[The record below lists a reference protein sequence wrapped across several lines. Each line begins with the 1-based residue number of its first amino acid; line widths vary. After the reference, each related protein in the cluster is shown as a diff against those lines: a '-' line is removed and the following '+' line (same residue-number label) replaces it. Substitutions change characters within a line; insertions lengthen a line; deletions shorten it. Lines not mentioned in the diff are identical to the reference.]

1 MRRSAICVFLLAL
14 LLGVVVPS
22 KATTPQPPSMRFGV
36 YPGNTFTFGKYA
48 GITGTNS
55 RPFDDELALQR
66 MVELANGRPF
76 DVHLYAQWDR
86 DNLAE
91 LDPFLARISEAG
103 LQANV
108 ALKYVPPAGHD
119 GDIAGFAAWVATS
132 VQSHPNVAVWQITNE
147 ANVGVSPDSDGSA
160 KDPLGA
166 LIEGVIAAAGVKTPE
181 QEVGFNWF
189 YHLDPVSDRAFWST
203 LATRGGEAFHNAVD
217 YAGVDIYS
225 GTYVNPLYSVDDEG
239 DFRAALD
246 YVRNQ
251 MMPLANLGAEVPIY
265 IQETGYPTLGPLR
278 TQERQA
284 DALRGYIRAA
294 QGFNVELLQWFQ
306 LADAD
311 STLGDGWGLLD
322 SNYSPKPAFDVMR
335 NGG

>member
-1 MRRSAICVFLLAL
+1 VRRAAVGIIVLAL
-14 LLGVVVPS
+14 FLGIVAPAHA
-22 KATTPQPPSMRFGV
+22 KKRAAPLRFGV

-48 GITGTNS
+48 GTNGTNAI
-55 RPFDDELALQR
+55 PVDGDVALER
-66 MVELANGRPF
+66 MVQLANGRPF

-86 DNLAE
+86 DNVAL
-91 LDPFLARISEAG
+91 LDPFIARLRKAG
-103 LQANV
+103 LRPNV

-119 GDIAGFAAWVATS
+119 GDIAGFAAWVAAA
-132 VQSHPNVAVWQITNE
+132 VKSHPTVAVWQITNE

-166 LIEGVIAAAGVKTPE
+166 LIEGVIAASKVKTK
-181 QEVGFNWF
+181 QQQVGFNWL
-189 YHLDPVSDRAFWST
+189 YHLDPVSDQTFWST
-203 LATRGGEAFHNAVD
+203 LATRGGDPFRRAVD

-251 MMPLANLGAEVPIY
+251 MMPLANLGPDVPIY

-278 TQERQA
+278 TAQHQA
-284 DALRGYIRAA
+284 DALSGYIRATK
-294 QGFNVELLQWFQ
+294 GFNVGLLQWFQ
-306 LADAD
+306 LADAN

-322 SNYSPKPAFDVMR
+322 SNYDPKPAFEVMR
-335 NGG
+335 TGR

>member
-1 MRRSAICVFLLAL
+1 MRRAAVGIIVLAL
-14 LLGVVVPS
+14 FLGVVAPAQA
-22 KATTPQPPSMRFGV
+22 KKRAAPMRFGV

-48 GITGTNS
+48 GVTGTNET
-55 RPFDDELALQR
+55 PVDGDLALER
-66 MVELANGRPF
+66 MVQLADGRPF

-86 DNLAE
+86 DNVAL
-91 LDPFLARISEAG
+91 LDPFIARLREAG
-103 LQANV
+103 LRPNV

-119 GDIAGFAAWVATS
+119 GDIAGFAAWVAAAVT
-132 VQSHPNVAVWQITNE
+132 SHPTVAVWQITNE
-147 ANVGVSPDSDGSA
+147 ANVGVSPDSDGAA

-166 LIEGVIAAAGVKTPE
+166 LIEGVIAASKVKTK
-181 QEVGFNWF
+181 QQQVGFNWL
-189 YHLDPVSDRAFWST
+189 YHLDPVSDQTFWST
-203 LATRGGEAFHNAVD
+203 LATRGGDAFHRAVD

-251 MMPLANLGAEVPIY
+251 MMPLANLGPDVPIY

-278 TQERQA
+278 TAQHQA
-284 DALRGYIRAA
+284 DALSGYIRATK
-294 QGFNVELLQWFQ
+294 GFNVGLLQWFQ
-306 LADAD
+306 LADAE

-322 SNYSPKPAFDVMR
+322 SNYVPKPAFEVMR
-335 NGG
+335 TGR